1 MAIRRRKRLFGMR
14 RRIGKSLVPPTQARL
29 RVAVR
34 LVETGGGVA
43 RPNRIS
49 RRERHYI
56 EGGLPPEEWRVR
68 GTVKL
73 ARGRLRRG
81 GSRLPAGH
89 DAADHALLRRRFCQ
103 RSRQQVSPVPS

>member
-14 RRIGKSLVPPTQARL
+14 RRIGKSLVPPTQVRL

-56 EGGLPPEEWRVR
+56 EGGRFCCKVPGWSSLTTHQFTHAPHSRCTGSARPASVPPDRGGR
-68 GTVKL
+68 GTSSVA
-73 ARGRLRRG
+73 ARRLR
-81 GSRLPAGH
+81 
-89 DAADHALLRRRFCQ
+89 
-103 RSRQQVSPVPS
+103 V